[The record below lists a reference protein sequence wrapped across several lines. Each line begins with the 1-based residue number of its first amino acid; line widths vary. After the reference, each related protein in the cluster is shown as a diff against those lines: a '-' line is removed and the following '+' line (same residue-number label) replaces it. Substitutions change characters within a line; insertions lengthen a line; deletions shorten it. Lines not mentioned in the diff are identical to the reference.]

1 MARSEKSLL
10 TDEYAAL
17 LLKAISEQTSLCNE
31 IMKKADAII
40 SSSVKI
46 NKNSEN
52 GSLNFTQKEIRSM
65 PSLKDCKI
73 RFHKGVYEIRYRKH
87 GYNKTFYHKTLTVAK
102 EKARVFISGINSSI
116 EQLCNQENT
125 IKQKDVN
132 AAEFCEYWLKNIK
145 ARQMKEVSLQS
156 FFNKYRK
163 HMAPVLKNYTLK
175 NLTAPVIQKIF
186 DSVTPRV
193 AEDVR
198 TIFNGMFKYAI
209 ANGLLEHSPMDV
221 IIIKKHERENGTRLT
236 REQEYTLLNSIKGTE
251 YETTVKL
258 YLYTGARPTEL
269 KSIEF
274 DWKDG
279 TFTLQNAKLK
289 SYQKGKIRTLPIFP
303 TLYSMKAEIQNAKL
317 VTEKKLTKFLWSNNT
332 GIQIKSLRHTF
343 TSKCK
348 EQGVLPELVNYWTGH
363 TIGSDTS
370 AKIYTHFEMDFQKKQ
385 AEKVTY

>member
-1 MARSEKSLL
+1 KSFFEN
-10 TDEYAAL
+10 EYVVQ
-17 LLKAISEQTSLCNE
+17 LLKTINEQALLCNE
-31 IMKKADAII
+31 ILKKQAVKP
-40 SSSVKI
+40 SVKET
-46 NKNSEN
+46 SEPD
-52 GSLNFTQKEIRSM
+52 GSLKFTHKEIKSM
-65 PSLKDCKI
+65 PTLRDCYI
-73 RFHKGVYEIRYRKH
+73 RYHLGVYEIRYRKN
-87 GYNKTFYHKTLTVAK
+87 GIDKSFSHKTITGAK
-102 EKARVFISGINSSI
+102 NKAREFLSNFSTETISVQGKSNS
-116 EQLCNQENT
+116 
-125 IKQKDVN
+125 KN

-289 SYQKGKIRTLPIFP
+289 SYQKDKIRTLPIFP

-370 AKIYTHFEMDFQKKQ
+370 AKIYTHFDMKFQKKE
-385 AEKVTY
+385 ARKITF

>member
-1 MARSEKSLL
+1 
-10 TDEYAAL
+10 
-17 LLKAISEQTSLCNE
+17 
-31 IMKKADAII
+31 
-40 SSSVKI
+40 
-46 NKNSEN
+46 
-52 GSLNFTQKEIRSM
+52 
-65 PSLKDCKI
+65 
-73 RFHKGVYEIRYRKH
+73 
-87 GYNKTFYHKTLTVAK
+87 
-102 EKARVFISGINSSI
+102 
-116 EQLCNQENT
+116 
-125 IKQKDVN
+125 
-132 AAEFCEYWLKNIK
+132 
-145 ARQMKEVSLQS
+145 
-156 FFNKYRK
+156 
-163 HMAPVLKNYTLK
+163 
-175 NLTAPVIQKIF
+175 
-186 DSVTPRV
+186 
-193 AEDVR
+193 
-198 TIFNGMFKYAI
+198 
-209 ANGLLEHSPMDV
+209 MDV

-269 KSIEF
+269 KSIKF

-289 SYQKGKIRTLPIFP
+289 SYQKDKVRTLPIFP

-370 AKIYTHFEMDFQKKQ
+370 AKIYTHFDMKFQKKE
-385 AEKVTY
+385 ARKITF